1 MSTVLILAPVII
13 SNWPAITA
21 AVVGAASALGF
32 VTKQAVEQEVRQTGG
47 QEQKAEQEIE
57 VELPE
62 SQVLSE
68 QVATD
73 QQIVVTKGAIQI
85 IVKRDERGRCVICA
99 KGKGLSKTELKQA
112 AQQFT
117 EKLTQC
123 FIYDKVLKQLKQK
136 NFQIVNEE
144 VTENDDIRIH
154 VRRWEE

>member
-21 AVVGAASALGF
+21 AVIGAASALGF
-32 VTKQAVEQEVRQTGG
+32 VTKQVVQQETQQAQGE
-47 QEQKAEQEIE
+47 EQKAEQAVEL
-57 VELPE
+57 ELPE
-62 SQVLSE
+62 SQILSE

-73 QQIVVTKGAIQI
+73 QQIVVTKGSVQI
-85 IVKRDERGRCVICA
+85 IVKRDERGRCVVCA
-99 KGKGLSKTELKQA
+99 KGKGHSKTELKQI

-117 EKLTQC
+117 EKLTQR
-123 FIYDKVLKQLKQK
+123 FIYDKVVNQLKQK

>member
-32 VTKQAVEQEVRQTGG
+32 VAKHAVGQEIQQAQG
-47 QEQKAEQEIE
+47 QEQKAEQTVEL
-57 VELPE
+57 ELPE
-62 SQVLSE
+62 SQILSE

-73 QQIVVTKGAIQI
+73 QQIVVTKGSVQI
-85 IVKRDERGRCVICA
+85 IVRRDERGRCVVCA
-99 KGKGLSKTELKQA
+99 KGKGRSKAELKQI

-123 FIYDKVLKQLKQK
+123 FIYDKVVKQLKQK
-136 NFQIVNEE
+136 NFQVVNEE

>member
-1 MSTVLILAPVII
+1 MSTVLILTPIII

-21 AVVGAASALGF
+21 AVIGAASALGF
-32 VTKQAVEQEVRQTGG
+32 VTKHAVEQEIQQAQGE
-47 QEQKAEQEIE
+47 QQKAEQAVEL
-57 VELPE
+57 ELPE

-68 QVATD
+68 QMATD
-73 QQIVVTKGAIQI
+73 QQIVVTKGSVQI
-85 IVKRDERGRCVICA
+85 IVKRDERGRCVVCA
-99 KGKGLSKTELKQA
+99 KGKGLSKQELKQI

-117 EKLTQC
+117 EKLTQR
-123 FIYDKVLKQLKQK
+123 FIYDKVVKQIKQK

>member
-62 SQVLSE
+62 SKVLSE